1 MNKSIVLLMRFED
14 YLTSSTTVIIEKRR
28 SPEIV
33 TIFWKVLFYYMIIAC
48 LLDSKA
54 SFFISKLS
62 VPGILLSGI
71 FMMSFDLRSIEKG

>member
-1 MNKSIVLLMRFED
+1 MRFED